1 MPWVLPVVNL
11 LSAPNPSHGGP
22 LATRLFRTSWQDR
35 TRHMFARAQCR
46 PAVESHRIP
55 PVYKVKLQRLS
66 LQSGT
71 CIAVSFLHI
80 SKRCILRLFLP
91 LRQPSFLLRLL
102 LLSIARDLTSRVTP
116 TRHVQLSTNETTNGT
131 THRNHGQSAMT
142 RTQLCAKNGR
152 SSLQPFPTAR
162 KS

>member
-55 PVYKVKLQRLS
+55 PVYKVKLTALESTVRYS
-66 LQSGT
+66 Y
-71 CIAVSFLHI
+71 C
-80 SKRCILRLFLP
+80 CFLP
-91 LRQPSFLLRLL
+91 SHLEAMHPKALLASAAAILPVASAL
-102 LLSIARDLTSRVTP
+102 AVNSKGPYLESDAYSARAAINQRDY
-116 TRHVQLSTNETTNGT
+116 Q
-131 THRNHGQSAMT
+131 RNHSPKSWAV
-142 RTQLCAKNGR
+142 CNDKN
-152 SSLQPFPTAR
+152 TVVR
-162 KS
+162 KEW